1 MNEIELELNDKHWSL
16 IKEKNLD
23 YHHQRRLFFEWHE
36 DKKKVRK
43 NYNLAFLNWL
53 KKAAPKPPYKKKL
66 SQSKIVD
73 DIITKLKSGGWN
85 E

>member
-23 YHHQRRLFFEWHE
+23 YHHQRRLFLEWHE

-53 KKAAPKPPYKKKL
+53 KKAAPNKF
-66 SQSKIVD
+66 SKAIVVD
-73 DIITKLKSGGWN
+73 DIITKLKNGGWN

>member
-23 YHHQRRLFFEWHE
+23 YHQQRRLFLEWHD
-36 DKKKVRK
+36 DKNKVRK

-53 KKAAPKPPYKKKL
+53 KKAAPNKV
-66 SQSKIVD
+66 SQAIVVD
-73 DIITKLKSGGWN
+73 DIITKLKNGGWN

>member
-1 MNEIELELNDKHWSL
+1 MNEIKLELNDKHWSL

-23 YHHQRRLFFEWHE
+23 YHQQRRLFFEWHN

-53 KKAAPKPPYKKKL
+53 KKAAPNKV
-66 SQSKIVD
+66 SQAIMID
-73 DIITKLKSGGWN
+73 DIVSQLKKGDWVG
-85 E
+85 

>member
-23 YHHQRRLFFEWHE
+23 YHQQRRLLLEWHE

-53 KKAAPKPPYKKKL
+53 KKAAPNKV
-66 SQSKIVD
+66 SQAIVVD
-73 DIITKLKSGGWN
+73 DIITKLKNGGWN

>member
-23 YHHQRRLFFEWHE
+23 YHHQRRLFLEWHE

-53 KKAAPKPPYKKKL
+53 KKAAPNKV
-66 SQSKIVD
+66 SKAIVVD
-73 DIITKLKSGGWN
+73 DIITKLKNGGWN

>member
-23 YHHQRRLFFEWHE
+23 YHQQRRLFFEWHE

-53 KKAAPKPPYKKKL
+53 KKGAPNKV
-66 SQSKIVD
+66 SQAIVGD